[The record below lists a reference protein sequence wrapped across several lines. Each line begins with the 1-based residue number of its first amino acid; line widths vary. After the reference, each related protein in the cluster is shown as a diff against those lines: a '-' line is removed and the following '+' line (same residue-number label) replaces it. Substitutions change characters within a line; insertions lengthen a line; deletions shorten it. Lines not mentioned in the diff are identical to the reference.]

1 MKRIYAVLM
10 MLTCVL
16 SACASQTEKTV
27 SPDAA
32 QTHVEGLI
40 IVRTLNELLETYPFV
55 LKGTCLEKQW
65 DAEQSA
71 FMAKIEVEKTY
82 QGELSEKVIFYKST
96 YDAFPEGKRLFL
108 FAQKWESVF
117 TGEESF
123 TGIPLVEGTQG
134 YSSKYV
140 DGIEGYNEQLLVQ
153 EIEQGMKTHSFSGQA
168 VIGAYIHSDDVETI
182 VKESPYVA
190 EVLITSVREGLA
202 DDRDRADVLL
212 VNALKGEMAGSF
224 EVVVP
229 KGSVKTGGRYIL
241 MLDKPSETSVFYIV
255 SSRNSIHLYSAEE
268 AERVMKGIKDRQ

>member
-1 MKRIYAVLM
+1 MKKIIAVLI
-10 MLTCVL
+10 MLICVL
-16 SACASQTEKTV
+16 SACTSQTEKTV
-27 SPDAA
+27 SLYDTK
-32 QTHVEGLI
+32 THVDVQI

-55 LKGTCLEKQW
+55 IEGTCLEKNW
-65 DAEQSA
+65 DKEQSA
-71 FMAKIEVEKTY
+71 FTAKIEVERIY

-117 TGEESF
+117 TVEESF

-268 AERVMKGIKDRQ
+268 AERVMKGIKERQ